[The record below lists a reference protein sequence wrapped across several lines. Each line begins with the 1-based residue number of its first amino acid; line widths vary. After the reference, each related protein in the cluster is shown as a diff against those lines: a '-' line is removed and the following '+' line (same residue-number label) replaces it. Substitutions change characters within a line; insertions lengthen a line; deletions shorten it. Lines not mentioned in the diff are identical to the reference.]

1 MQLYCKKELCL
12 LPYLLIFWII
22 HLYVHRIILIFIYTT
37 IVIVQSL
44 SRVLFFATPWT
55 AAGQASLSFT
65 ISRGLLKFMSIEFVM
80 PSNHL
85 ILCHP
90 FLLFPQSL
98 LASGA
103 FPMSQ
108 LFTSGSQSIGGSAS
122 VLPMNIQGWLPLG
135 LTGLIS
141 LLSKSSLA
149 PQFKSINSS
158 VLSLLYGPTLTSIH
172 DYWKNHSFDKTELC
186 RQSDVSAF

>member
-22 HLYVHRIILIFIYTT
+22 HLYVHRIILIFIYMS

-65 ISRGLLKFMSIEFVM
+65 ISRGLCKFMSIEFVM

-85 ILCHP
+85 ILYRP

-103 FPMSQ
+103 FTTSQ

-122 VLPMNIQGWLPLG
+122 VLSMNIQGWLPLG

-141 LLSKSSLA
+141 LLSKGL
-149 PQFKSINSS
+149 F
-158 VLSLLYGPTLTSIH
+158 
-172 DYWKNHSFDKTELC
+172 
-186 RQSDVSAF
+186 

>member
-85 ILCHP
+85 ILSSPSLPALSLSQHQG
-90 FLLFPQSL
+90 LFQWVSSWHQVAKIL
-98 LASGA
+98 EL
-103 FPMSQ
+103 Q
-108 LFTSGSQSIGGSAS
+108 LWPS
-122 VLPMNIQGWLPLG
+122 VLPMNIKGCFPLG
-135 LTGLIS
+135 LTCLMSLQSKGLS
-141 LLSKSSLA
+141 GVFSNTTVQKH
-149 PQFKSINSS
+149 QF
-158 VLSLLYGPTLTSIH
+158 LG
-172 DYWKNHSFDKTELC
+172 
-186 RQSDVSAF
+186 